1 MMQHSLL
8 ILCGALVLITLT
20 GGLLWHL
27 ESRRRQVA
35 KRLVVLAP
43 DATIKPEAVTIRRR
57 VRREYGV
64 IELVDKLVGRN
75 APLAAPLSVKTVH
88 AVAIAVIASGIVF
101 LLARSFLEVPIW
113 IAAPAGLGAFLLIP
127 RMVCAMALS
136 NQRLKMLEQMPDALG
151 LLVRAAR
158 SGMPVSEGV
167 RVCANESVGP
177 TADEFRIIAD
187 QVAVGTPLDIAL
199 EEAADRTGMPEYR
212 FFVTAVVLQRET
224 GGSLAET
231 LDNLSEVIRIRKA
244 ITLKAKALSAEAR
257 MSLYVLAALPFFAV
271 GALSVI
277 SPDYIK
283 KLFEPDGKMLLGVAA
298 ILMTLGLGS
307 MQLMIR
313 SISR

>member
-1 MMQHSLL
+1 MTQHSLL
-8 ILCGALVLITLT
+8 ILCGALVLIAVA

-27 ESRRRQVA
+27 EARRRQVA
-35 KRLVVLAP
+35 KRLAMLAP
-43 DATIKPEAVTIRRR
+43 DATIKPEAITIRRT
-57 VRREYGV
+57 VRHKYG
-64 IELVDKLVGRN
+64 ITELVDKLVGRH
-75 APLAAPLSVKTVH
+75 APLAAPFPIKTVH
-88 AVAIAVIASGIVF
+88 AVGIGLIASGIVF
-101 LLARSFLEVPIW
+101 LLVRSFIEAPIW

-127 RMVCAMALS
+127 RMVCGWALG
-136 NQRLKMLEQMPDALG
+136 NQRLKLLEQMPDALG

-167 RVCANESVGP
+167 RVCANEGVGP

-187 QVAVGTPLDIAL
+187 QVAVGTPLDAAL

-231 LDNLSEVIRIRKA
+231 LDNLSEVIRTRKA
-244 ITLKAKALSAEAR
+244 ITLKARALSAEAR
-257 MSLYVLAALPFFAV
+257 MSVYVLAALPFFAV
-271 GALSVI
+271 GALSLM
-277 SPDYIK
+277 SPDYIG
-283 KLFEPDGKMLLGVAA
+283 KLFEPDGKMLLGIAA
-298 ILMTLGLGS
+298 ILMTMGLAT

>member
-1 MMQHSLL
+1 MTQQSLL
-8 ILCGALVLITLT
+8 ILCGALVLIAVT
-20 GGLLWHL
+20 GGLLWHM
-27 ESRRRQVA
+27 EARRRQIA
-35 KRLVVLAP
+35 KRLAVMTLDEV
-43 DATIKPEAVTIRRR
+43 IKPEAVTIRRTVKR
-57 VRREYGV
+57 KYGPA
-64 IELVDKLVGRN
+64 ELIDRLIGRN
-75 APLAAPLSVKTVH
+75 APLAAPFPIKTLH

-101 LLARSFLEVPIW
+101 LLAQSFMEAPVW
-113 IAAPAGLGAFLLIP
+113 IAAPAGLGAFLLVP
-127 RMVCAMALS
+127 RMVCGWALG
-136 NQRLKMLEQMPDALG
+136 NQRLKLLEQMPDALG

-187 QVAVGTPLDIAL
+187 QVAVGTPLDAAL
-199 EEAADRTGMPEYR
+199 EDAADRTGMPEYR

-231 LDNLSEVIRIRKA
+231 LDNLSEVIRTRKA

-257 MSLYVLAALPFFAV
+257 MSVYVLAALPFFAV
-271 GALSVI
+271 GALSVM
-277 SPDYIK
+277 SPEYIR
-283 KLFEPDGKMLLGVAA
+283 KLFEPDGKMLLGIAA
-298 ILMTLGLGS
+298 VLMTLGLGS

>member
-8 ILCGALVLITLT
+8 ILCAALVLIALT

-27 ESRRRQVA
+27 ESRRRQIDR
-35 KRLVVLAP
+35 RLAVLAP

-57 VRREYGV
+57 IRRKYGV

-127 RMVCAMALS
+127 RVVCAMALS

-167 RVCANESVGP
+167 RVCANESVEP

-231 LDNLSEVIRIRKA
+231 LDNLSEVIRTRKA
-244 ITLKAKALSAEAR
+244 IMLKAKALSAEAR
-257 MSLYVLAALPFFAV
+257 MSIYVLAALPFFAV

-277 SPDYIK
+277 SPDYIR
-283 KLFEPDGKMLLGVAA
+283 KLFEPDGKTLLGVAA

>member
-1 MMQHSLL
+1 MTQASVILGAAL
-8 ILCGALVLITLT
+8 ILIAVT

-35 KRLVVLAP
+35 RRLAMLAP
-43 DATIKPEAVTIRRR
+43 DAAIRPETMTIRRT
-57 VRREYGV
+57 VQHKYGMT
-64 IELVDKLVGRN
+64 ELVDKLVGRN
-75 APLAAPLSVKTVH
+75 APLAAPLPIKTAH
-88 AVAIAVIASGIVF
+88 AVALAVIAFGIVF
-101 LLARSFLEVPIW
+101 MMARSFLEMPVW
-113 IAAPAGLGAFLLIP
+113 IAAVAGSGAFLLIP
-127 RMVCAMALS
+127 RLVCAMSLS
-136 NQRLKMLEQMPDALG
+136 NQRLKLLEQMPDALG

-167 RVCANESVGP
+167 RVCANESASP

-187 QVAVGTPLDIAL
+187 QVAVGTPLDVAL

-231 LDNLSEVIRIRKA
+231 LDNLSEVIRTRKA

-257 MSLYVLAALPFFAV
+257 MSVYVLAALPFFAV
-271 GALSVI
+271 GALSVM
-277 SPDYIK
+277 SPEYIG
-283 KLFEPDGKMLLGVAA
+283 KLFEPDGKMLLGIAA

>member
-8 ILCGALVLITLT
+8 ILCAALVLIALT

-43 DATIKPEAVTIRRR
+43 DATIKPEAVTIRRT
-57 VRREYGV
+57 VRHKYGM

-101 LLARSFLEVPIW
+101 LLTRSFLEAPIW

-127 RMVCAMALS
+127 RMVCAMALG
-136 NQRLKMLEQMPDALG
+136 NQRLKLLEQMPDALG

-167 RVCANESVGP
+167 RVCANEIVCP

-231 LDNLSEVIRIRKA
+231 LDNLSEVIRTRKA

-257 MSLYVLAALPFFAV
+257 MSVYVLAVLPFVTV
-271 GALSVI
+271 GALFVI
-277 SPDYIK
+277 SPDYIG
-283 KLFEPDGKMLLGVAA
+283 KLFEPDGKMLLGIAA

-307 MQLMIR
+307 MQLMVR